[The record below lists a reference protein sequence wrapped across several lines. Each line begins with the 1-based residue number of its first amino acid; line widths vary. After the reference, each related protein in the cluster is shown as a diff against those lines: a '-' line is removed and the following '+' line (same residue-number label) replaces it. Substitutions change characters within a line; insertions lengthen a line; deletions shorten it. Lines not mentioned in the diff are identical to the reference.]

1 VAIIAASTNVDLSF
15 ILVLQATRFFMVL
28 ALGPPLARLI
38 ARRTAKFTPG
48 PDVPLS

>member
-28 ALGPPLARLI
+28 LFGPPLARLV
-38 ARRTAKFTPG
+38 ARRTAHHVENRMNGSP
-48 PDVPLS
+48 